1 MQKRTFI
8 SIDSEDAGDAAS
20 KEFNGHGEQDDTKEF
35 AQHIDHVRTQFVG
48 DLVEVADDKI
58 VEYDIQEKTDEDVH
72 RGILSPQG
80 YEGSDGTRS
89 SDEGERYRHH
99 ASATGCGLVLYYL
112 ATQHHLEGEDEEHQ
126 SAGDSEGSRVD
137 TEEVEECIAH
147 EIERHEEDKSHEG
160 SLERLDGLALIAHR
174 DEDRNGACDVDDGEH
189 NKEGAE
195 DLYDINLLKHSQF

>member
-1 MQKRTFI
+1 MQKRTFG

-20 KEFNGHGEQDDTKEF
+20 KEFNGHGEQDDTEEF
-35 AQHIDHVRTQFVG
+35 AQHIDHVCTQFVG
-48 DLVEVADDKI
+48 DLVEEADDEI
-58 VEYDIQEKTDEDVH
+58 VKYDIQEKTDEDVH

-80 YEGSDGTRS
+80 YEGSDSTRS
-89 SDEGERYRHH
+89 SDERERYRHH
-99 ASATGCGLVLYYL
+99 AGAAGGGLVLYYL
-112 ATQHHLEGEDEEHQ
+112 ATQNHLESEDEEHQ
-126 SAGDSEGSRVD
+126 GAGDSEGSRVD
-137 TEEVEECIAH
+137 TEEVEECVAH

-195 DLYDINLLKHSQF
+195 DLYDINLLKHNRF